1 MKKHASSHGLA
12 VLVCTISAGFIVKI
26 CEEYYPKAVQL
37 INKFSDYFVRL
48 FDLKYSVNTISVLA
62 IAFIL
67 ACIWGC
73 AFSFMH
79 AD

>member
-26 CEEYYPKAVQL
+26 CEAHYPKAVGI
-37 INKFSDYFVRL
+37 INRFSDYLVRQ
-48 FDLKYSVNTISVLA
+48 FDLNYSVNTISVLA

-73 AFSFMH
+73 AFSFTQ